1 MLGKLNEIYFHSDV
15 CLTTT
20 ACPCPGPLGPGS
32 EFASKNALRAE
43 RVCKNFVVPEMT
55 EMTEMTELGGV
66 HTALPEMTEMTEMT
80 EMPEFKLSAISVISG
95 FTLWVGPDRW
105 ASRAGVAL
113 LATRPYRAS
122 RALGITGGRGT
133 CGNSVIS
140 AISGISGNPGGCQR
154 AGVLSSVI
162 PVISAGVL
170 SSGNSVIS
178 GTPVVVDSNRPPSP
192 ANPNPAPHRSSR
204 LGSSPFLNSKP
215 HFLIC
220 ISSCQESLW

>member
-20 ACPCPGPLGPGS
+20 ACPCLGPLGPGS

-55 EMTEMTELGGV
+55 EMTELGGV
-66 HTALPEMTEMTEMT
+66 PTALPEMTEMT

-113 LATRPYRAS
+113 VAT
-122 RALGITGGRGT
+122 
-133 CGNSVIS
+133 
-140 AISGISGNPGGCQR
+140 
-154 AGVLSSVI
+154 
-162 PVISAGVL
+162 
-170 SSGNSVIS
+170 
-178 GTPVVVDSNRPPSP
+178 
-192 ANPNPAPHRSSR
+192 RSSR
-204 LGSSPFLNSKP
+204 VLLALRRDVSGTTGTRG
-215 HFLIC
+215 
-220 ISSCQESLW
+220 